1 MASPKSNQVTLLKIL
16 GVSILLLVVV
26 LFVIQRSDIKPEQ
39 SAYVTPTPGCKYE
52 DITSA
57 HEFLPKYIVKK
68 GDTLL
73 SIATKETGDVSR
85 ADELVKINK
94 DKYSSL
100 SVKNPFLEVGWN
112 IDLPPVGV
120 KETNGL
126 LYAES
131 GRLSIGNLG
140 WGTGY
145 PRKSQRYQLATL
157 NALLLNQDIKEGDCV
172 TIIFQGRDVNGASS
186 EIKPLQLLA
195 Q

>member
-1 MASPKSNQVTLLKIL
+1 MASQKSYQGTLLKIL

-26 LFVIQRSDIKPEQ
+26 LFVIQRSDVKPEQ
-39 SAYVTPTPGCKYE
+39 SAYVTPTPGCKYS

-57 HEFLPKYIVKK
+57 HEFLPKYVVKK

-73 SIATKETGDVSR
+73 SIATKETGNVSR

-100 SVKNPFLEVGWN
+100 SVKNPFLEVGWEL
-112 IDLPPVGV
+112 DLPPVGI
-120 KETNGL
+120 KATSGEL
-126 LYAES
+126 FAES

-145 PRKSQRYQLATL
+145 PRKSQRYDLSSL
-157 NALLLNQDIKEGDCV
+157 NALLIDKSLKEGDCV
-172 TIIFQGRDVNGASS
+172 TIIFEARSL
-186 EIKPLQLLA
+186 KPLKITRQ
-195 Q
+195 